1 MMLIADSGSSKT
13 DWLLTD
19 KDNLKKLS
27 YSTAGFNPMT
37 QTPAFIEG
45 EIAATTDLLA
55 YSPQITSVHFFGA
68 GCSSKDRNAII
79 SNILSKYFPNAE
91 VIVDHDIA
99 GAILAT
105 CSGEPGFACILGT
118 GSNAVL
124 FDGQKIIYPK
134 GFLGIG
140 YILGDEG
147 SGSFMGKQLLRDY
160 LYKRLPDDIE
170 NHLTHELGLDKDKIL
185 NAVYKTPN
193 ANKYLASFAQVLNMF
208 NETPYVKEL
217 VKNSFD
223 AFLKYNIA
231 SFPEYKTYKVN
242 FVGSIALHFQ
252 VTLREVCKEYGV
264 ELGRIVHRP
273 VENIAAYLM
282 EKG

>member
-19 KDNLKKLS
+19 KEGQKKFS
-27 YSTAGFNPMT
+27 FSTAGFNPMT
-37 QTPAFIEG
+37 QTPEFIEG
-45 EIAATTDLLA
+45 EIAAAKDLLVHA
-55 YSPQITSVHFFGA
+55 NQVNTVHFFGA
-68 GCSSKDRNAII
+68 GCSSKDRIGII
-79 SNILSKYFPNAE
+79 SDVLSKFFPKAE
-91 VIVDHDIA
+91 ITVDHDIA
-99 GAILAT
+99 GAVLAT
-105 CSGEPGFACILGT
+105 CFGEPGFACILGT

-147 SGSFMGKQLLRDY
+147 SGSYMGKQLLRDY
-160 LYKRLPDDIE
+160 LYKRLPEEIE
-170 NHLTHELGLDKDKIL
+170 QYLTQEMGLDKDKIL

-193 ANKYLASFAQVLNMF
+193 ANKYLASFAKVLNMF

-217 VKNSFD
+217 VKSSFD

-252 VTLREVCKEYGV
+252 VTLREACNDFGV
-264 ELGRIVHRP
+264 NMGRIVHRP